1 MNGEQ
6 MNSFDFEAEFNTTYF
21 PIHREISVIQAEHVA
36 SYGHQ
41 RLHLAFE
48 LAEARLEDFCRRK
61 MFTERDADYI
71 DHYLTP
77 KRILDQARIA
87 ALAELRQFE
96 IDNNITK
103 P

>member
-1 MNGEQ
+1 

-21 PIHREISVIQAEHVA
+21 PVYRAIADIQNEHAASRGHR
-36 SYGHQ
+36 
-41 RLHLAFE
+41 RLQLALE

-77 KRILDQARIA
+77 KRILDRVRIT

-96 IDNNITK
+96 IENNITT

>member
-1 MNGEQ
+1 

-21 PIHREISVIQAEHVA
+21 PIHREISVIQSEHVA

-41 RLHLAFE
+41 RLQLALE

-96 IDNNITK
+96 IDNKINL
-103 P
+103 